1 MIYDCLSSTFY
12 ILRPFLTNY
21 PEIKRHKETFS
32 NYMESYPTIK
42 HLAPLCIAFIHHMRQ
57 RTLIMRYEAFWPCP
71 SRLFFK
77 CILTMY
83 VRQFCLIYF
92 ETNLGSI
99 WKMKCNIIQAIIL
112 VIKLQNKKE
121 KYSVQAAKN
130 QQTMHFSEITRE
142 GCVND
147 VS

>member
-83 VRQFCLIYF
+83 VRQFCFMYLLWNQFRIHMKDEMQHNSGNY
-92 ETNLGSI
+92 SSDQI
-99 WKMKCNIIQAIIL
+99 AKQKWKIFCSSS
-112 VIKLQNKKE
+112 KK
-121 KYSVQAAKN
+121 STDNA
-130 QQTMHFSEITRE
+130 F
-142 GCVND
+142 
-147 VS
+147 